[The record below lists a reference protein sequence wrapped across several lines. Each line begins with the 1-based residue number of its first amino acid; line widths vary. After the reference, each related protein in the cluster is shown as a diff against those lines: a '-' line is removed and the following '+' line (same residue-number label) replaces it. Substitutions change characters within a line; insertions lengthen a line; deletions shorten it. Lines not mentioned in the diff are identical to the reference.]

1 MSTFSL
7 AAHSWQSFVKVSLA
21 PGTQWS
27 QKPTESL
34 PAAKAPRT
42 KGDASAV
49 VAAVC
54 KSVRRVSRV
63 FPIRASH
70 GCRGG
75 GTRRGRC
82 TEQPHLIL
90 AQVAFAIYT
99 HIKPSSCAGSMTS
112 LPSDP
117 PGPGLTR
124 TALTVFAV
132 SGCRGLI
139 GLILDAQTAEFL
151 TGYRVFVSIIKYV
164 TRIDEKYQILT

>member
-82 TEQPHLIL
+82 TGQPHLIL

-124 TALTVFAV
+124 TALTVFRSFWV
-132 SGCRGLI
+132 SI

-164 TRIDEKYQILT
+164 TRI